1 MIRKKI
7 KTLYILKWCL
17 IFDGSAIC
25 LFTKYD
31 IFSWVLVLIFGQN
44 SGYFCIPPWKLDHP
58 NFPPKSQCNKLK
70 MKNGSSA
77 QGRGLF
83 SSSMQ
88 TSNMYILHAKLYS
101 NSCAWVNYVA
111 KLKISSVLQ
120 CESNIWA
127 GITKTFF

>member
-1 MIRKKI
+1 MNDKKKI
-7 KTLYILKWCL
+7 ETLHFQKWCL

-58 NFPPKSQCNKLK
+58 NFPKKSQFNKLK

-88 TSNMYILHAKLYS
+88 TSNMYS
-101 NSCAWVNYVA
+101 NSCVWVNYVG
-111 KLKISSVLQ
+111 KLKNSNVLQ

-127 GITKTFF
+127 GGTKRFLGFFNM